1 MLEHNKRVS
10 HLAPSV
16 PSSNIRQQLQNQ
28 EPTPRRGS
36 ADIRQQESASR
47 RGSADSRHD
56 HGPAPPRPAYPQRT
70 TSSISSHHSTSNSQ
84 SSLNGGQMN
93 LPMRPAPPA
102 SNGSNSRPQSRG
114 PGLNGGLPPAPRR
127 MYSDVQ

>member
-16 PSSNIRQQLQNQ
+16 PSSNIREKLQNQ

-36 ADIRQQESASR
+36 ADIRQHESASR

-70 TSSISSHHSTSNSQ
+70 TSSISHHSQSNSQ
-84 SSLNGGQMN
+84 SSQNGQMS